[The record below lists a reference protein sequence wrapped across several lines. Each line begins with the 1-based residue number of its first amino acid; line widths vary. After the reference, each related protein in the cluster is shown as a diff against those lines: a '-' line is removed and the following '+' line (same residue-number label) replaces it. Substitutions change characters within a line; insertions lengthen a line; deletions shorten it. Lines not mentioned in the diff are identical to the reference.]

1 MLCVI
6 GLFRVSIRMICLGLA
21 CALVAG
27 CAETELLATLG
38 KDIQHDGSGDSG
50 VYKVGDPYQVNG
62 KWYYPAEDPYYDEVG
77 IASWY
82 GDPFDGRRTANGE
95 IYDMNLLTAA
105 HKTLPMPVFVRVTNL
120 DNGRSL
126 VLKVNDRGPFAHDRI
141 IDVSRRSAQLLG
153 FEQAGTARVRVQVVD
168 PDSGVAY
175 ARQDPEAP
183 PEPTVTAA
191 AVDFISE
198 EPASAIYVQ
207 AGAFTEADNAQWA
220 SQRLATIDHVQIY
233 RIIANGL
240 PFYRVR
246 LGPYTSLEAA
256 GDMRYRVMAAGF
268 PEARI
273 VMD

>member
-1 MLCVI
+1 MT
-6 GLFRVSIRMICLGLA
+6 GLSRVLAGMGAALLAAGL
-21 CALVAG
+21 LAG

-38 KDIQHDGSGDSG
+38 KDLQNDNSGG
-50 VYKVGDPYQVNG
+50 GAYKVGDPYQVG
-62 KWYYPAEDPYYDEVG
+62 GVWYYPAEDPYYDEVG

-95 IYDMNLLTAA
+95 IYDMNELTAA
-105 HKTLPMPVFVRVTNL
+105 HKTLPMPIFVRVTNL

-126 VLKVNDRGPFAHDRI
+126 VLRVNDRGPFVGDRI

-168 PDSGVAY
+168 PDTGIAF

-183 PEPTVTAA
+183 AEPVQTASA
-191 AVDFISE
+191 IEFVSE
-198 EPASAIYVQ
+198 EPRDAIYVQ

-233 RIIANGL
+233 RVIANGV

-246 LGPYTSLEAA
+246 LGPYASVDEAGA
-256 GDMRYRVMAAGF
+256 MRYRVMAAGF
-268 PEARI
+268 PEAQI
-273 VMD
+273 VVD

>member
-1 MLCVI
+1 MFGLSRVVA
-6 GLFRVSIRMICLGLA
+6 GLFAVLAMAGL
-21 CALVAG
+21 LSG
-27 CAETELLATLG
+27 CAETELLATFS
-38 KDIQHDGSGDSG
+38 KEIQDDGSGGGGS
-50 VYKVGDPYQVNG
+50 YKVGDPYQVNG

-120 DNGRSL
+120 ENGRSL

-153 FEQAGTARVRVQVVD
+153 FESAGTARVRVQVVD
-168 PDSGVAY
+168 PDTGVAF

-183 PEPTVTAA
+183 PEPTATTAA
-191 AVDFISE
+191 IDFVSVE
-198 EPASAIYVQ
+198 EQEKTIYVQ
-207 AGAFTEADNAQWA
+207 AGAFAEADNAQWA
-220 SQRLATIDHVQIY
+220 SQRLAAIDQVQIF
-233 RIIANGL
+233 RVIANDV
-240 PFYRVR
+240 PYYRVR
-246 LGPYTSLEAA
+246 LGPYASVETA

-268 PEARI
+268 PDARI
-273 VMD
+273 VME